1 MKSIWTKLLILCLLP
16 ISLEVVTQMGV
27 IQPAIAQF
35 QLTPEEEAALAPA
48 ARSAIRQLVVQSQTR
63 SGRPEPQVSRITIVG
78 NYALASWT
86 QGEAGGMRALEKKNA
101 VWQLLPT
108 VGGGVPDPENLSRR
122 TGMPLG
128 VAERLLSIH
137 LTDPTEI

>member
-35 QLTPEEEAALAPA
+35 QLTPEEEEALAS
-48 ARSAIRQLVVQSQTR
+48 RAIRQLVVQSQTR

-122 TGMPLG
+122 TGMPVS
-128 VAERLLSIH
+128 VAERLLRMH